1 MAIDTKKM
9 QDDASNILNLLK
21 KISPGSGVKK
31 IAEML
36 QGNQAQIIKSI
47 KQILKINPTTAGA
60 TQAVEFLVDRYKLPE
75 SVAARLV
82 ANELTDANIPT
93 DSSGSADEGFPSR
106 PEFESSAEDTS
117 VPPKRKRLSRIDLE
131 EILKR
136 LPKRGEIIDP
146 GFERP
151 RKRFPGEDRFYP
163 EGPGEFPKRGP
174 FRPGDGGDIERGPL
188 RPFPTNKEDS
198 PMFLEGPDVKDSP
211 MFLGEEQKE
220 GLLDLLLRFK
230 NPEVQS
236 IRGLAKGGRAGFAE
250 GTEPTFEDYLKEREM
265 LDKNRNMENLMKEYQ
280 DDMNRKKVMEQKQ
293 MAGTDTPEIEIE
305 MLQELLQLFREKF
318 NRDPV
323 SIDELKRAIGQMR
336 EKSATGGLTRTS
348 YAMGKGPV
356 LPSDEDPINPFQPT
370 PTGPVLPDKS
380 MKAEFSLQDYMD
392 EFERVFPDMIDK
404 RGTQEY
410 MDMLEDYFRGLASK
424 DREGNMKMA
433 SAPDIMDDLNQLSLM
448 LYKKPLKDLT
458 DDEYDRLQEYA
469 EEKLANGGRVKFS
482 EGESYEIKFMK
493 LVSELRE
500 AGFSQQEAIE
510 EAKKQLDNNM
520 AYGGRVMKQT
530 GGITE
535 TRQLPPEFLE
545 AAQKTFLAD
554 LTRQAGLPTVTTATT
569 QQPGETAEQFAAR
582 QAQAQQFGITKAGM
596 AGVAPQV
603 AAETQLQQDA
613 RGLASGLG
621 SFQPFLTKATTA
633 ADAMTPLTGTGAGT
647 GAGSIASY
655 QSPYQQQVIDATL
668 TEFDR
673 QAQIR
678 ANQNAAATLGVPG
691 AFGGGREGVQLAEY
705 QASSD
710 RNRAAIQAGLLQEG
724 FQNAAARRQQ
734 DLANQQAIS
743 TQQRG
748 LGAAAQDFTRA
759 QISGLGTL
767 GSAQQAQQQA
777 ILDAQRQ
784 AAQMAVDDPRR
795 RLGLLG
801 TGITSITPGAGGVT
815 LQPEQMAAQTS
826 PLSQA
831 LGFGLMGADIYG
843 RIFRPTGS

>member
-1 MAIDTKKM
+1 MA
-9 QDDASNILNLLK
+9 
-21 KISPGSGVKK
+21 
-31 IAEML
+31 
-36 QGNQAQIIKSI
+36 
-47 KQILKINPTTAGA
+47 
-60 TQAVEFLVDRYKLPE
+60 
-75 SVAARLV
+75 
-82 ANELTDANIPT
+82 EL
-93 DSSGSADEGFPSR
+93 
-106 PEFESSAEDTS
+106 
-117 VPPKRKRLSRIDLE
+117 
-131 EILKR
+131 
-136 LPKRGEIIDP
+136 
-146 GFERP
+146 
-151 RKRFPGEDRFYP
+151 
-163 EGPGEFPKRGP
+163 
-174 FRPGDGGDIERGPL
+174 
-188 RPFPTNKEDS
+188 
-198 PMFLEGPDVKDSP
+198 
-211 MFLGEEQKE
+211 
-220 GLLDLLLRFK
+220 
-230 NPEVQS
+230 
-236 IRGLAKGGRAGFAE
+236 
-250 GTEPTFEDYLKEREM
+250 TFEDYLKEREM

-280 DDMNRKKVMEQKQ
+280 DDMNRKKAMEQKQ
-293 MAGTDTPEIEIE
+293 MAGYLDPMSEKNDMAME
-305 MLQELLQLFREKF
+305 MF
-318 NRDPV
+318 
-323 SIDELKRAIGQMR
+323 
-336 EKSATGGLTRTS
+336 
-348 YAMGKGPV
+348 GK
-356 LPSDEDPINPFQPT
+356 Q
-370 PTGPVLPDKS
+370 
-380 MKAEFSLQDYMD
+380 
-392 EFERVFPDMIDK
+392 
-404 RGTQEY
+404 
-410 MDMLEDYFRGLASK
+410 
-424 DREGNMKMA
+424 
-433 SAPDIMDDLNQLSLM
+433 
-448 LYKKPLKDLT
+448 LKDLSESELELL
-458 DDEYDRLQEYA
+458 DEEIDRLRSKFMA
-469 EEKLANGGRVKFS
+469 DGGRVS
-482 EGESYEIKFMK
+482 
-493 LVSELRE
+493 
-500 AGFSQQEAIE
+500 
-510 EAKKQLDNNM
+510 
-520 AYGGRVMKQT
+520 KQT

-535 TRQLPPEFLE
+535 SRQLPPEFLE

-569 QQPGETAEQFAAR
+569 QQPGETPEQFAAR

-596 AGVAPQV
+596 AEVAPQV

-678 ANQNAAATLGVPG
+678 ANQTAAQTLDVPG
-691 AFGGGREGVQLAEY
+691 AFGGGRAGVQRAEY

-815 LQPEQMAAQTS
+815 LQDAPMGAAAS